1 MTGLSQVSSAGN
13 MPKNCGMEGMHGGAA
28 IKQTTNYQHT
38 EATHQNHTAKI
49 PDQYRGQ
56 TVDIKV

>member
-28 IKQTTNYQHT
+28 KQGMKPMMCRCKEREKDRTDRF
-38 EATHQNHTAKI
+38 E
-49 PDQYRGQ
+49 
-56 TVDIKV
+56 